1 MSTTFG
7 PVGRILDV
15 DDLIDAQGVADLL
28 GLSSRSAVSVYRS
41 RYANFPA
48 PAVERGGA
56 RLWHR
61 EDVLAWKAAVRR
73 AG

>member
-1 MSTTFG
+1 MSTTFAA
-7 PVGRILDV
+7 VGRILDT

-28 GLSSRSAVSVYRS
+28 GLASRSAVSVYRS
-41 RYANFPA
+41 RYANFPP

-61 EDVLAWKAAVRR
+61 DDVEAWKDVGRR
-73 AG
+73 AR